1 MSSSRKR
8 QATRKQKGRRGQ
20 SPAWVWL
27 TGAAALSLIAALI
40 LGYLFRP
47 APEAPARHETVK
59 VPAHPPA
66 KAAAKTNAPD
76 RKAEAQT
83 APPKPRFDFYTM
95 LPKLKVFVPK
105 PQQDPPEAPAGH
117 GAEIDGQGTYAL
129 QVGSFRQLDD
139 ANRVKANLAL
149 IGVEA
154 DVRTVTVNEEQWHRL
169 LVGPYS
175 DLKKLHDI
183 TARLRKHHINYM
195 VLKING

>member
-8 QATRKQKGRRGQ
+8 QATRKQKGRGGRA
-20 SPAWVWL
+20 PAWVWL
-27 TGAAALSLIAALI
+27 TGAVALSLIAAVI

-47 APEAPARHETVK
+47 APQAPARHGTAM
-59 VPAHPPA
+59 VPPHPPA
-66 KAAAKTNAPD
+66 KTAARSKAPE
-76 RKAEAQT
+76 RKPEAQT

-105 PQQDPPEAPAGH
+105 PQQEPAGH
-117 GAEIDGQGTYAL
+117 GAGIDGQGTYAL
-129 QVGSFRQLDD
+129 QVGSFRQLND

-154 DVRTVTVNEEQWHRL
+154 DIHTVTVNEEQWHRL